1 MLSIVQV
8 DLRILSQLSGHQN
21 VSAHGKLKKYDK
33 LFKVNHFVWSAL
45 IQLILNL
52 NLNIN
57 HTNIGSF
64 KKNKRIKDILVF

>member
-33 LFKVNHFVWSAL
+33 LFKVNHFVSSSL

-52 NLNIN
+52 NLKFNY
-57 HTNIGSF
+57 TNIGRF
-64 KKNKRIKDILVF
+64 KKQQEN